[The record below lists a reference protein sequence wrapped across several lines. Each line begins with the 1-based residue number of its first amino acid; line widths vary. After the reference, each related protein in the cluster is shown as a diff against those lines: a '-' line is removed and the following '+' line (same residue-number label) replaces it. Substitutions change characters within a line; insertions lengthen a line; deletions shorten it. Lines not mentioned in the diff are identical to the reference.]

1 MRDNTRVLATVLVIV
16 VAALGTATLSTSLFD
31 ERNAGATSTVSEAP
45 SAPPSASS
53 PMSTTPSRSGDASS
67 APGFALIG
75 QLVALPEVGCPGLH
89 ADGQF
94 YLLLL
99 PTGYEWTE
107 ERAVTYRGAVVARRG
122 DTVAVIGTEAG
133 RGICWATS
141 FSRSL
146 EVVNLTLH
154 QAQPTPSQTSAVFEG
169 TLTRY
174 CDLGACCP
182 ALSISGARYALR
194 LPDSYQWQPVSGRFE
209 LTDATGAVVAREGD
223 VVTVEGDEA
232 GPDTCWASS
241 LEQSIRV
248 ASVMR

>member
-1 MRDNTRVLATVLVIV
+1 M
-16 VAALGTATLSTSLFD
+16 
-31 ERNAGATSTVSEAP
+31 
-45 SAPPSASS
+45 
-53 PMSTTPSRSGDASS
+53 
-67 APGFALIG
+67 IG

-99 PTGYEWTE
+99 PTEYEWTE
-107 ERAVTYRGAVVARRG
+107 DREVTDRGTVVARRG
-122 DTVAVIGTEAG
+122 DTVAVNGTEAG
-133 RGICWATS
+133 KGICWATS

-146 EVVNLTLH
+146 EVVSLTLH
-154 QAQPTPSQTSAVFEG
+154 QVQPTPRQTGAAFEG
-169 TLTRY
+169 RLTRY

-182 ALSISGARYALR
+182 ALSVSGARYALR

-209 LTDATGAVVAREGD
+209 LTDATGKVVAREGD
-223 VVTVEGDEA
+223 VVTVSGEEA

-248 ASVMR
+248 ASVVR